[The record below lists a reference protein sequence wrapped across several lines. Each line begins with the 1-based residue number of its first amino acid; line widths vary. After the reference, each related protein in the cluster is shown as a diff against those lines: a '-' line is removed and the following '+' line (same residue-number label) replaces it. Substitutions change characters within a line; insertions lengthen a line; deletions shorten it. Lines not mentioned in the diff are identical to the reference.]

1 LPFRSLMIFLIGGF
15 TKNSMTDTHYMSQE
29 KLDELIQELQERK
42 TAGRKEI
49 AVTLEYAKSL
59 GDLSENFEYHDAKD
73 RQATNEKRIII
84 LEDMIKNAVIIQQQS
99 GGSVIDLGVTF
110 LVERDQKEM
119 TFQIV
124 GSNEANPL
132 EGKISNES
140 PMGEAFIGA
149 RVGEVVVVETPAGH
163 AQYTVK
169 AIH

>member
-1 LPFRSLMIFLIGGF
+1 
-15 TKNSMTDTHYMSQE
+15 MSQE
-29 KLDELIQELQERK
+29 KFDELLDELAERK
-42 TAGRKEI
+42 TTVRKDI
-49 AVTLEYAKSL
+49 AATLEYAKSL

-73 RQATNEKRIII
+73 RQATNEKRIIT
-84 LEDMIKNAVIIQQQS
+84 LEDTLKNSVVIQQQS

-110 LVERDQKEM
+110 LVEREGKEM
-119 TFQIV
+119 TFQVV

-149 RVGEVVVVETPAGH
+149 HVGESIIVDTPSGA

-169 AIH
+169 SIH